1 MHEAAAVELLYMRDR
16 GSDAEQ
22 WACKLL
28 FVEPAIETRTFRR
41 GEQYRSIHGSTS
53 LSV

>member
-1 MHEAAAVELLYMRDR
+1 MHDGSAVELLYIRDR
-16 GSDAEQ
+16 GSDGEE

-41 GEQYRSIHGSTS
+41 GARYRSIHGGAS